1 MSDHMPKVSIL
12 VPSYNV
18 ERYLP
23 QCLDSLI
30 AQSLDDIQIIA
41 INDGSTDST
50 LEILEDYASHDPRI
64 EIIDKANSGY
74 GASMNRGLDAAQ
86 GEYVGIVESDDFAD
100 PDMFRELYAFAK
112 NHDCDLVKS
121 NYYEY
126 SEEEGDV
133 FQEPFARHR
142 YSRVFDPK
150 LEQDVLTA
158 LPIIWS
164 AIYRRTMIEERSI
177 RFLETPGASYQ
188 DTSFVHKAWMS
199 ARRAAIL
206 RKGFLHYR
214 VDNSNSSVKSTA
226 KVFAVCD
233 EYESSEAFMNSDPEL
248 VAAYAEIMN
257 LLKLGTYK
265 WNFNRLAGEARKEFG
280 VRMAAEYAQAKE
292 AGTLNP
298 SYFNKT
304 DLFKLNLMM
313 DDLDGFLLAYEDNDI

>member
-1 MSDHMPKVSIL
+1 
-12 VPSYNV
+12 
-18 ERYLP
+18 
-23 QCLDSLI
+23 
-30 AQSLDDIQIIA
+30 
-41 INDGSTDST
+41 
-50 LEILEDYASHDPRI
+50 
-64 EIIDKANSGY
+64 
-74 GASMNRGLDAAQ
+74 MNRGLDIAR
-86 GEYVGIVESDDFAD
+86 GEYIGIVESDDFAD
-100 PDMFRELYAFAK
+100 SDMFKTLYSFAK

-121 NYYEY
+121 NYYEF

-133 FQEPFARHR
+133 FQEPFARFR
-142 YSRVFDPK
+142 YSHVFDPRQ
-150 LEQDVLTA
+150 EQDVLTV

-164 AIYRRTMIEERSI
+164 AIYRRSMLEDNGI

-199 ARRAAIL
+199 ARRTAIL
-206 RKGFLHYR
+206 RRGFLHYR

-233 EYESSEAFMNSDPEL
+233 EYESSVAFMNKDPEL
-248 VAAYAEIMN
+248 VSAFAEILN

-265 WNFNRLAGEARKEFG
+265 WNFNRLAGEARREFG
-280 VRMAAEYAQAKE
+280 ARMAAEYAQAKE

-304 DLFKLNLMM
+304 DFFKLNLMM

>member
-1 MSDHMPKVSIL
+1 MSDRTPKVSVL

-18 ERYLP
+18 EKYLP
-23 QCLDSLI
+23 QCLDSLV
-30 AQSLDDIQIIA
+30 AQSLADIQIIG

-50 LEILEDYASHDPRI
+50 LQILEEYAARDPRI
-64 EIIDKANSGY
+64 EIINKPNSGY
-74 GASMNRGLDAAQ
+74 GASMNRGLDIAR
-86 GEYVGIVESDDFAD
+86 GEYIGIVESDDFAD
-100 PDMFRELYAFAK
+100 SDMFKTLYSFAK

-121 NYYEY
+121 NYYEF

-133 FQEPFARHR
+133 FQEPFARFR
-142 YSRVFDPK
+142 YSHVFDPRQ
-150 LEQDVLTA
+150 EQDVLTV

-164 AIYRRTMIEERSI
+164 AIYRRSMLEDNGI

-199 ARRAAIL
+199 ARRTAIL
-206 RKGFLHYR
+206 RRGFLHYR

-233 EYESSEAFMNSDPEL
+233 EYESSVAFMNKDPEL
-248 VAAYAEIMN
+248 VSAFAEILN

-265 WNFNRLAGEARKEFG
+265 WNFNRLAGEARREFG
-280 VRMAAEYAQAKE
+280 ARMAAEYAQAKE

-304 DLFKLNLMM
+304 DFFKLNLMM